1 MSANK
6 KTLIDGDFQV
16 GSGHFYVDVENNRVG
31 LNQMNPTSSL
41 DVNGNAYI
49 ATDMTIGSNVLVGSN
64 VIAQKF
70 TGSASG
76 LTSIPADQISGVI
89 SVANGGTGT
98 STSTGTGDLVKSD
111 TPTFTGTVT
120 AGTFSGSG
128 ASLTNIPLDQVTG
141 VLAVLNGGTGV
152 TTTTGTGSV
161 VYSESPTLTG
171 TVVADG
177 ANFSSNI
184 SVSNVYAGYN
194 TDTTSYLG
202 RAAVGF
208 SGITDEATFAHID
221 VNSTNNY
228 ALKQTATGGT
238 HVNAATTKSVIF
250 SINDSEQARINTT
263 GVGIGT
269 DNPSY
274 KLDVHGTA
282 NVGALTCTTV
292 SGDGSGL
299 LNVPGF
305 SWPTHAN
312 GVDIY
317 HITGNVG
324 IGTTTPGT
332 TLEVAGTAGVAILKS
347 AASAAISTYNF
358 ILNGPRPGTTSGG
371 AIHFIN
377 GSTRTGDGDGSTYT
391 IRNDSGK
398 LRLGNA
404 SYDTLLEGNVGIG
417 VMIPNSKLQVNGT
430 VTASSFSGI
439 QVGDVPT
446 LNQNTTGSAATLT
459 TARTIG
465 GVSFNGG
472 ANITLPGVNTT
483 GNQNTTGS
491 AATLTTARTIGGVS
505 FNGGA
510 NITPTTFGEASFSGD
525 VAFDTDT
532 LFVDVSANRVGIGTT
547 NPTSKLN
554 VQGTI
559 STGRNLARE
568 VGSVIAYSSQYQA
581 ARGAANVINGK
592 KNYEIGNSGW
602 ITANAQRGN
611 AYVVIDLGAS
621 YSVDRLVI
629 YNQNEYSN
637 SQREVKQFKL
647 QGSTNNVDWVDVIVS
662 DCGRSNAHEPNPGW
676 SFRIPQNWDDD
687 NEGSSYRYWKFIMET
702 FHASDGYGGIM
713 ELELYETNQDVHSEV
728 STSSLV
734 AQDVYSETGNF
745 SRGVRIGKGYGGNST
760 GENNLL
766 VEGSVTATTFSGALS
781 GNADT
786 AGSAATLTTA
796 RTIGGVSFNGS
807 ENITPTTF
815 GAASFSGDVAFD
827 TNTLFVDS
835 VGNKVGIGKAD
846 PQYTLDVNGLASS
859 KTSRVFEFTGGD
871 NYARHFWICS
881 FLDAPGYHTNQ
892 LIKINYSAT
901 YKRLTGT
908 HSRNSIASGTV
919 TFSDLW
925 ISSTSANISDVQY
938 VTLQD
943 QKNELYYGQ
952 GRLPKWYYVR
962 FNNIGYLV
970 LSMSISDSN
979 SAGYYIKGNVDFL
992 TRPTAESADRIFN
1005 GTVYKDSGVAQ
1016 TEGFTAISDLYPTTG
1031 TDVDG
1036 WDSTMSSGSTAQTFR
1051 EATEGTIFKYGN
1063 VGIGTN
1069 TPLTKLHV
1077 KGSGIMIEDN
1087 STSGGVVVENHAAG
1101 TGNTFS
1107 YILNAPRPGTT
1118 SGGATHFINAAG
1130 RSDDG
1135 GVSAYTIRN
1144 DSGALVIGGNTY
1156 GTTTISGSG
1165 NIIRA
1170 NGNSSTMLFGPNA
1183 NYSASLLVGA
1193 TGGGAHVQTTAGLV
1207 VTNGNLH
1214 LDAGAGMITFVNH
1227 YSGSGF
1233 VFSASNTAVTS
1244 DDRVKTGEKFI
1255 ENALTTLKK
1264 LKPQTYIQSRRL
1276 NDETS
1281 DCAFSAGLIA
1291 QEVYY
1296 QCPELKHIV
1305 KVPDTAHVDLTKE
1318 FPDDPQV
1325 DPDYSDWGDQA
1336 AAVGYI
1342 ELIPYTIS
1350 AIKQLSNEG
1359 TRHKVRV
1366 SNVSF
1371 SNVLEY
1377 HGLVVSK
1384 NSDVYVSNVENDK
1397 RVYGVISDVK
1407 AETNDNEFLVNYRGD
1422 GKVWVIN
1429 ADNIQ
1434 AGDYITTSNV
1444 SGYAMKQEEDDT
1456 LKNYTVAKS
1465 TIDCD
1470 FTQPMID
1477 EKRVVQ
1483 TNTMTSRWK
1492 RQSNVEVLESTYSNI
1507 SEDVR
1512 YTETK
1517 VLYETLNGDN
1527 KISQEEYDLLSLES
1541 QNNYTQTI
1549 MTKYFYKC
1557 TRYLEYNP
1565 RDSKWIEESFSKTVD
1580 SLDENGQLIWEN
1592 TGTQV
1597 PLYPIKY
1604 ITSSGTETNLS
1615 DAVYTAALIDCSI
1628 LGG

>member
-472 ANITLPGVNTT
+472 ANITLPGVNAV

-491 AATLTTARTIGGVS
+491 AATLTTSRNINGVA
-505 FNGGA
+505 FNGGSDI
-510 NITPTTFGEASFSGD
+510 NVISTSTFG
-525 VAFDTDT
+525 
-532 LFVDVSANRVGIGTT
+532 VSATGGANAAVSAT
-547 NPTSKLN
+547 NKSNGLGVDIAFTLPQGPPGANSTVAGPAGPPGANST
-554 VQGTI
+554 VAGPPGPAGSVAAGGTI
-559 STGRNLARE
+559 NRILP
-568 VGSVIAYSSQYQA
+568 YSSTYAKGYNSA
-581 ARGAANVINGK
+581 AIEVR
-592 KNYEIGNSGW
+592 E
-602 ITANAQRGN
+602 
-611 AYVVIDLGAS
+611 
-621 YSVDRLVI
+621 
-629 YNQNEYSN
+629 YN
-637 SQREVKQFKL
+637 L
-647 QGSTNNVDWVDVIVS
+647 QGSAGGTEWERAPRIGFHWSGRVASQIICDSAGTINIANNPGTGYEKLRAGPVEALGEIYTTSMMRLNYNNPTINFQDTDHRACFLHNNSNLLYVLNGTNN
-662 DCGRSNAHEPNPGW
+662 ATGW
-676 SFRIPQNWDDD
+676 SQVNGQWAFVFNLSNNDATC
-687 NEGSSYRYWKFIMET
+687 G
-702 FHASDGYGGIM
+702 
-713 ELELYETNQDVHSEV
+713 
-728 STSSLV
+728 
-734 AQDVYSETGNF
+734 GNF
-745 SRGVRIGKGYGGNST
+745 SAVGN
-760 GENNLL
+760 
-766 VEGSVTATTFSGALS
+766 VTAYS
-781 GNADT
+781 DI
-786 AGSAATLTTA
+786 
-796 RTIGGVSFNGS
+796 RHKK
-807 ENITPTTF
+807 NI
-815 GAASFSGDVAFD
+815 V
-827 TNTLFVDS
+827 
-835 VGNKVGIGKAD
+835 K
-846 PQYTLDVNGLASS
+846 
-859 KTSRVFEFTGGD
+859 
-871 NYARHFWICS
+871 
-881 FLDAPGYHTNQ
+881 
-892 LIKINYSAT
+892 
-901 YKRLTGT
+901 
-908 HSRNSIASGTV
+908 
-919 TFSDLW
+919 
-925 ISSTSANISDVQY
+925 
-938 VTLQD
+938 
-943 QKNELYYGQ
+943 
-952 GRLPKWYYVR
+952 
-962 FNNIGYLV
+962 
-970 LSMSISDSN
+970 ISDSLN
-979 SAGYYIKGNVDFL
+979 
-992 TRPTAESADRIFN
+992 
-1005 GTVYKDSGVAQ
+1005 
-1016 TEGFTAISDLYPTTG
+1016 
-1031 TDVDG
+1031 
-1036 WDSTMSSGSTAQTFR
+1036 
-1051 EATEGTIFKYGN
+1051 
-1063 VGIGTN
+1063 
-1069 TPLTKLHV
+1069 KLH
-1077 KGSGIMIEDN
+1077 KLNGYTYDRKD
-1087 STSGGVVVENHAAG
+1087 
-1101 TGNTFS
+1101 TGK
-1107 YILNAPRPGTT
+1107 R
-1118 SGGATHFINAAG
+1118 
-1130 RSDDG
+1130 
-1135 GVSAYTIRN
+1135 
-1144 DSGALVIGGNTY
+1144 
-1156 GTTTISGSG
+1156 
-1165 NIIRA
+1165 
-1170 NGNSSTMLFGPNA
+1170 
-1183 NYSASLLVGA
+1183 YS
-1193 TGGGAHVQTTAGLV
+1193 
-1207 VTNGNLH
+1207 
-1214 LDAGAGMITFVNH
+1214 
-1227 YSGSGF
+1227 
-1233 VFSASNTAVTS
+1233 
-1244 DDRVKTGEKFI
+1244 
-1255 ENALTTLKK
+1255 
-1264 LKPQTYIQSRRL
+1264 
-1276 NDETS
+1276 
-1281 DCAFSAGLIA
+1281 GLIA
-1291 QEVYY
+1291 QEV
-1296 QCPELKHIV
+1296 QKVLPEVVNKDE
-1305 KVPDTAHVDLTKE
+1305 K
-1318 FPDDPQV
+1318 
-1325 DPDYSDWGDQA
+1325 
-1336 AAVGYI
+1336 GYLSVAYGNMAGLFV
-1342 ELIPYTIS
+1342 E
-1350 AIKQLSNEG
+1350 AIKELTTQLKIE
-1359 TRHKVRV
+1359 RERV
-1366 SNVSF
+1366 D
-1371 SNVLEY
+1371 VL
-1377 HGLVVSK
+1377 SK
-1384 NSDVYVSNVENDK
+1384 K
-1397 RVYGVISDVK
+1397 
-1407 AETNDNEFLVNYRGD
+1407 
-1422 GKVWVIN
+1422 
-1429 ADNIQ
+1429 
-1434 AGDYITTSNV
+1434 
-1444 SGYAMKQEEDDT
+1444 
-1456 LKNYTVAKS
+1456 
-1465 TIDCD
+1465 
-1470 FTQPMID
+1470 
-1477 EKRVVQ
+1477 
-1483 TNTMTSRWK
+1483 
-1492 RQSNVEVLESTYSNI
+1492 
-1507 SEDVR
+1507 
-1512 YTETK
+1512 
-1517 VLYETLNGDN
+1517 
-1527 KISQEEYDLLSLES
+1527 
-1541 QNNYTQTI
+1541 
-1549 MTKYFYKC
+1549 
-1557 TRYLEYNP
+1557 
-1565 RDSKWIEESFSKTVD
+1565 
-1580 SLDENGQLIWEN
+1580 
-1592 TGTQV
+1592 
-1597 PLYPIKY
+1597 
-1604 ITSSGTETNLS
+1604 
-1615 DAVYTAALIDCSI
+1615 
-1628 LGG
+1628 LGI